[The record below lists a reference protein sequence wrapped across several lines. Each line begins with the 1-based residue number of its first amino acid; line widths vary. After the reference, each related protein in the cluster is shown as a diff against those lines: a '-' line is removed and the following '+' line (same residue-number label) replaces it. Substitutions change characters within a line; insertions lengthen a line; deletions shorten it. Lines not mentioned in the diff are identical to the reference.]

1 MEKLN
6 HLSSELNELLEETE
20 TNLADLRYLLSYL
33 KSVNISTHLA
43 VRRIKLFEELQKKL
57 GETTVSAREVNT
69 LAKEKQELEKM
80 LVTLKKERETLE
92 KEKERM
98 LREQEELKAE
108 RERLLRQIEESKQ
121 REELFDAE
129 REELKTQ
136 FELLKASL
144 IQSSEEEKEEKKEE
158 KKEEEDTSIKL
169 AQLDLILQHVLTK
182 VENETLKELLEDIR
196 QLVSTKEISPDS
208 EDRLEKKAKQIEEIL
223 ETPPQ
228 EVSASGWRKPLK
240 TTEEPEVEA
249 KAREGLAKKE
259 ETTEEP
265 EVEAKA
271 REGLAKKEETT
282 EEPKAESPAQ
292 VKEKSPVVE
301 PEAEEVDEKTKK
313 VLELFIEYLQ
323 EADSD
328 KSFQLRIAA
337 ICDMDEAYET
347 LGSIGLSQIY
357 SYRTKKLSSRD
368 EVVELLQT
376 WIKTGVPR

>member
-6 HLSSELNELLEETE
+6 HISSELNELLKETE

-43 VRRIKLFEELQKKL
+43 VRRIRLFEELQKKL

-80 LVTLKKERETLE
+80 LVELKKEREKLE
-92 KEKERM
+92 MEKERM
-98 LREQEELKAE
+98 LKEQEELKAE
-108 RERLLRQIEESKQ
+108 REKLLKQIEESKQ

-144 IQSSEEEKEEKKEE
+144 IQSSEEEKEKKEE
-158 KKEEEDTSIKL
+158 KKEDDSSIKF

-182 VENETLKELLEDIR
+182 VENEKLKELIGDIH
-196 QLVSTKEISPDS
+196 QLVSAKDIPPDS
-208 EDRLEKKAKQIEEIL
+208 EDRLEKKAKQLEEIL

-228 EVSASGWRKPLK
+228 EVSSGWRKPLK
-240 TTEEPEVEA
+240 TPEEPVRKEE
-249 KAREGLAKKE
+249 KKE
-259 ETTEEP
+259 E
-265 EVEAKA
+265 AK
-271 REGLAKKEETT
+271 
-282 EEPKAESPAQ
+282 EEPKAKSKAEEEPMRKEEKKEEAKEEPKAASPSQ

-301 PEAEEVDEKTKK
+301 SKAEEVDEKTKK

>member
-33 KSVNISTHLA
+33 KKVNISTHLA
-43 VRRIKLFEELQKKL
+43 VRRIRLFEELQRKL

-80 LVTLKKERETLE
+80 LVELKKEREELE
-92 KEKERM
+92 KEKQRM
-98 LREQEELKAE
+98 LKEQEELKAE
-108 RERLLRQIEESKQ
+108 RERLLKQIEESKQ

-129 REELKTQ
+129 REELRTQ

-144 IQSSEEEKEEKKEE
+144 IQSSEKQEEKEKEDKK
-158 KKEEEDTSIKL
+158 EDTSIKF

-182 VENETLKELLEDIR
+182 VENETLKELFEDIH
-196 QLVSTKEISPDS
+196 QLVSAKEIPPDS
-208 EDRLEKKAKQIEEIL
+208 EDRLERKAKQLEEIL
-223 ETPPQ
+223 ETPTQ
-228 EVSASGWRKPLK
+228 EVAPSGWRKPLK
-240 TTEEPEVEA
+240 STTELE
-249 KAREGLAKKE
+249 KKE
-259 ETTEEP
+259 EKKEGSLETKAKEEL
-265 EVEAKA
+265 E
-271 REGLAKKEETT
+271 KKEEKK
-282 EEPKAESPAQ
+282 EEPQAASPSQ
-292 VKEKSPVVE
+292 VKEKSPVIE
-301 PEAEEVDEKTKK
+301 SKAEEVDEKTKK